1 MLRKNNLVVLAATLG
16 LTVLASCGDTED
28 SSPVTAPAGT
38 DADTSVAVG
47 YQALAPA
54 AADALLQNPPGGLVI
69 LDVRTPEE
77 FAAGHIA
84 GAVEL
89 DLQGATFES
98 DVAELDPE
106 TPYFVY
112 CHTDNRSGQAVAYLQ
127 QQGFSSLYELTGGI
141 AAWQAEGLPVVTG

>member
-1 MLRKNNLVVLAATLG
+1 MLRNHSLVVLAAVLG
-16 LTVLASCGDTED
+16 ITVLASCGDTED

-38 DADTSVAVG
+38 DADTTVAVG

-89 DLQGATFES
+89 DLQGAAFES

-127 QQGFSSLYELTGGI
+127 EHDFTSLYELTGGI
-141 AAWQAEGLPVVTG
+141 AAWETAGLPVVTG